1 MRTAQDI
8 IGLSTV
14 WVLLLIGVGC
24 APGEDGRFPPPTINA
39 LVPAS
44 VFGVDVCEDVT
55 FTTSRGHIVHA
66 WFMPVENSQGT
77 VLFNHGAV
85 GNRSSLFGHFILLRQ
100 LNYNVLVYD
109 YQGFGES
116 YTSPSLDTILSD
128 ANAALAY
135 LQQRTETGTD
145 RIILY
150 GISLGTLPTI
160 AQAVESPD
168 KVVGIVLEGSFIPEF
183 LPPWSMLLIGIAP
196 WANAIAN
203 LPAELEPR
211 QHIADISL
219 PKMFIQ
225 SRGDTIT
232 PFSGAELLFE
242 LAGEPKQFLET
253 GGAHAFAWQDIPAFP
268 DSLEVFLSSLPGAE

>member
-1 MRTAQDI
+1 MKRKQHI
-8 IGLSTV
+8 HRCTV
-14 WVLLLIGVGC
+14 ALLLLVAGGC
-24 APGEDGRFPPPTINA
+24 APGQDGRFPPPTINA
-39 LVPAS
+39 LFPPS
-44 VFGVDVCEDVT
+44 MFGVAVYEDVT
-55 FTTSRGHIVHA
+55 FTTSQGHIVHG

-77 VLFNHGAV
+77 VLINHGAV
-85 GNRSSLFGHFILLRQ
+85 SNRSGLFGHYTLLMQ
-100 LNYNVLVYD
+100 LGYNVFVYD

-116 YTSPSLDTILSD
+116 YTQPSLDTILPD

-135 LQQRTETGTD
+135 LQQRTDPGTD
-145 RIILY
+145 RIVLY
-150 GISLGTLPTI
+150 GVSLGTLPTI

-168 KVVGIVLEGSFIPEF
+168 NVVGIVLEGSFVPEF

-211 QHIADISL
+211 QHVRDITL

-225 SRGDTIT
+225 SQADTVT

-242 LAGEPKQFLET
+242 LAAEPKQFVET
-253 GGAHAFAWQDIPAFP
+253 SGLHAAAWQDVPAFP
-268 DSLEVFLSSLPGAE
+268 DTLGAFLSS